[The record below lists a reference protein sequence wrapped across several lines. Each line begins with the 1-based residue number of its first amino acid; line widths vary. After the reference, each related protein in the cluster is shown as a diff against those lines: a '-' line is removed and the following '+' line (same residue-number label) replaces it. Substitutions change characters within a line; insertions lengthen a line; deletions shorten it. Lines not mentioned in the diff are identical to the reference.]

1 MTTSGILLAGGA
13 SRRFPPNKLATEL
26 DGVPLFWHALRALG
40 AASSEVVVAIGRGG
54 DELPLPA
61 LGVPVRF
68 CRDRMVGAGPLA
80 GLAAG
85 LDACTGDWAVVV
97 AGDMPWVPTSLLVAM
112 RDRAVAT
119 GTATTALLEQGRV
132 RPLPC
137 VLFVASARAVVAGL
151 VARGERRLR
160 TIVETPGTEAL
171 PEDWWRP
178 HDGRAGWLRDV
189 DRLEDLAGGP
199 SAAASRQS
207 QIRS

>member
-26 DGVPLFWHALRALG
+26 DGVPLLWHALHAIG
-40 AASSEVVVAIGRGG
+40 AASSEVVVAIGRRG
-54 DELPLPA
+54 DEPPLPP

-68 CRDRMVGAGPLA
+68 CRDRMVDAGPLA
-80 GLAAG
+80 GLAAA
-85 LDACTGDWAVVV
+85 LDACAGDWAVVV

-119 GTATTALLEQGRV
+119 GTATTALLEQASV

-137 VLFVASARAVVAGL
+137 VLYVASARAAVADL
-151 VARGERRLR
+151 VTRGERRLR
-160 TIVETPGTEAL
+160 TIVESAGTEAL
-171 PEDWWRP
+171 PEEWWRP

-189 DRLEDLAGGP
+189 DRAEDLAGG
-199 SAAASRQS
+199 SGAAASRQS
-207 QIRS
+207 ETRS